1 MRPRLRTQQ
10 GTQGGRQRRHLELV
24 RVWRPQR
31 DPRHQKSPRGRYELG
46 GRIAHGS
53 PAQLQRTSGPLGG
66 DPRHRPGPG
75 PDGQELSARPG
86 SGLARPGRADRRD
99 RGQVRRRAVGR
110 GAREHEDHRRPA
122 GGPGAE
128 DRRAAGGIALLAIT
142 TSYRTRSDAV
152 PLRSFKAKGRPS
164 AIAGVGVY
172 APEKIISNFDL
183 EKMMDTS
190 DKWITER
197 TGIHRRHIAE
207 PGTTTFEVAT
217 KAARAALDA
226 AGITAKDLDMILV
239 GTSSPDGPFP
249 SVACRVQ
256 NELDAPGAV
265 AWDTLA
271 ACTSFVYALSIADAY
286 IATERADTVLVV
298 GAEVLSRM
306 LNYSDRGTAVIF
318 GDGAGAAVVRAAPK
332 GAGFLS
338 WCLGSDGRGYAQVT
352 AGNIEKGAYA
362 AKDPAPFIDMVGPDV
377 FKFAVDIFIRQANEV
392 CEKAGVGLDQID
404 LWVPHQA
411 NFRIIDAAARRIGL
425 PLERVAINIDEYGN
439 TSSASIPLALE
450 EAIRKGRVKKG
461 DHVLLAGFGSGLTWG
476 ATLLKWM

>member
-1 MRPRLRTQQ
+1 M
-10 GTQGGRQRRHLELV
+10 
-24 RVWRPQR
+24 
-31 DPRHQKSPRGRYELG
+31 
-46 GRIAHGS
+46 
-53 PAQLQRTSGPLGG
+53 
-66 DPRHRPGPG
+66 
-75 PDGQELSARPG
+75 
-86 SGLARPGRADRRD
+86 
-99 RGQVRRRAVGR
+99 
-110 GAREHEDHRRPA
+110 
-122 GGPGAE
+122 
-128 DRRAAGGIALLAIT
+128 AIT
-142 TSYRTRSDAV
+142 TNYRARSDAV
-152 PLRSFKAKGRPS
+152 QLRSFATKGRPS
-164 AIAGVGVY
+164 AIAGVGTY
-172 APEKIISNFDL
+172 APDKVITNFDL

-207 PGTTTFEVAT
+207 PGTTTFELAT
-217 KAARAALDA
+217 KAARSALKA
-226 AGITAKDLDMILV
+226 AGVEAKDLDMILV

-271 ACTSFVYALSIADAY
+271 ACTSFMYGLSIADSF
-286 IATERADTVLVV
+286 IATERADTVLVI

-306 LNYSDRGTAVIF
+306 LDYSDRGTAVIF

-352 AGNIEKGAYA
+352 CGNIEKGAYA
-362 AKDPAPFIDMVGPDV
+362 AKDATPYIEMVGPDV

-392 CEKAGVGLDQID
+392 CEKAGVALDDID

-425 PLERVAINIDEYGN
+425 PIERVAINIDEYGN

-450 EAIRKGRVKKG
+450 EAIRQGRVKSG

-476 ATLLKWM
+476 ATLLKWA

>member
-1 MRPRLRTQQ
+1 M
-10 GTQGGRQRRHLELV
+10 
-24 RVWRPQR
+24 
-31 DPRHQKSPRGRYELG
+31 
-46 GRIAHGS
+46 
-53 PAQLQRTSGPLGG
+53 
-66 DPRHRPGPG
+66 
-75 PDGQELSARPG
+75 
-86 SGLARPGRADRRD
+86 
-99 RGQVRRRAVGR
+99 
-110 GAREHEDHRRPA
+110 
-122 GGPGAE
+122 
-128 DRRAAGGIALLAIT
+128 AIT
-142 TSYRTRSDAV
+142 NAYRTRSDAV
-152 PLRSFKAKGRPS
+152 PLRSFKVKGRPS
-164 AIAGVGVY
+164 AIAGVGAY
-172 APEKIISNFDL
+172 APEKVITNFDL

-197 TGIHRRHIAE
+197 TGIHKRHIAE
-207 PGTTTFEVAT
+207 PGTTTLSLAT
-217 KAARAALDA
+217 KAARGALDA

-249 SVACRVQ
+249 SIACRIQ
-256 NELDAPGAV
+256 DELDAPGAV

-271 ACTSFVYALSIADAY
+271 ACTSFIYGLSIADSF

-318 GDGAGAAVVRAAPK
+318 GDGAGAAVVRTAPQ

-352 AGNIEKGAYA
+352 CGNIEKGAYA
-362 AKDPAPFIDMVGPDV
+362 AKDPQPYIEMVGPDV

-392 CEKAGVGLDQID
+392 CAKAGVALDDID

-425 PLERVAINIDEYGN
+425 PLDRVAINIDEYGN

-450 EAIRKGRVKKG
+450 EAIRKGRVKSG

-476 ATLLKWM
+476 ACLLKWA

>member
-1 MRPRLRTQQ
+1 M
-10 GTQGGRQRRHLELV
+10 
-24 RVWRPQR
+24 
-31 DPRHQKSPRGRYELG
+31 
-46 GRIAHGS
+46 
-53 PAQLQRTSGPLGG
+53 
-66 DPRHRPGPG
+66 
-75 PDGQELSARPG
+75 
-86 SGLARPGRADRRD
+86 
-99 RGQVRRRAVGR
+99 
-110 GAREHEDHRRPA
+110 
-122 GGPGAE
+122 
-128 DRRAAGGIALLAIT
+128 AIT
-142 TSYRTRSDAV
+142 TNYRTRSDAV
-152 PLRSFKAKGRPS
+152 PLRSFRAKGRQS

-172 APEKIISNFDL
+172 APEKVLSNFDL

-197 TGIHRRHIAE
+197 TGIRRRHIAE
-207 PGTTTFEVAT
+207 PGTTTFEMAT
-217 KAARAALDA
+217 RAARAALEA
-226 AGITAKDLDMILV
+226 AEVSATDLDMILV

-271 ACTSFVYALSIADAY
+271 ACTSFVYALSIADSF
-286 IATERADTVLVV
+286 IATERAETVLVI

-306 LNYSDRGTAVIF
+306 LNFSDRGTAVIF
-318 GDGAGAAVVRAAPK
+318 GDGAGAAVVKAAPK

-352 AGNIEKGAYA
+352 CGNIEKGAYA
-362 AKDPAPFIDMVGPDV
+362 AKDAMPYIDMVGPDV
-377 FKFAVDIFIRQANEV
+377 FKFAVDIFIRQATEV
-392 CEKAGVGLDQID
+392 CNEAGIALDEID

-425 PLERVAINIDEYGN
+425 PLDRVAINIDEYGN

-450 EAIRKGRVKKG
+450 EAIRNGRVKSG

-476 ATLLKWM
+476 ATLLQWA